1 MLIIVM
7 SKMLNGFFLIRR
19 PNHILYLVHC
29 FLYINDP
36 IFNIGAGAN
45 QDGRVN
51 IAKSLRRWTVRTK
64 WTMITVSVEWLQY
77 VVVGLHSLHIAECIP
92 TSYLGQIRCQINY
105 FLSGEVRQCLQ
116 YLLLA
121 RASIGARIAISISI
135 YLPFL

>member
-1 MLIIVM
+1 M

-64 WTMITVSVEWLQY
+64 WTMITVSVEWL
-77 VVVGLHSLHIAECIP
+77 
-92 TSYLGQIRCQINY
+92 
-105 FLSGEVRQCLQ
+105 
-116 YLLLA
+116 
-121 RASIGARIAISISI
+121 
-135 YLPFL
+135 